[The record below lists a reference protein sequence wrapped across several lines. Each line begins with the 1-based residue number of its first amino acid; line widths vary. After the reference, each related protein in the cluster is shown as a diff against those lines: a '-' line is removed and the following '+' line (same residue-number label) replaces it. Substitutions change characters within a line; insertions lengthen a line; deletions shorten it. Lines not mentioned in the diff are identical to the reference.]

1 MMTIKELEEAVGMT
15 RANIRFYEQEG
26 LLSPARSANGYRD
39 YSPEDAAALEKTKL
53 LRRLHLDLNTLR
65 RLQAGELTLAEALK
79 NSSASWGGTSRPWT
93 GPGWSAPS
101 FGQPERNIS
110 SWTPTPGWRNWPGPR
125 PRSGSLPPPMN
136 FPPRRGIPGG
146 GILPACWI

>member
-1 MMTIKELEEAVGMT
+1 MT

-39 YSPEDAAALEKTKL
+39 YSPEDAAAPEKIKL

-65 RLQAGELTLAEALK
+65 RLQAGELTLAEAPEKQLGQLGRDQ
-79 NSSASWGGTSRPWT
+79 SAWT
-93 GPGWSAPS
+93 GPGQSAPS

-110 SWTPTPGWRNWPGPR
+110 SWTPTPGWRNWTGPR
-125 PRSGSLPPPMN
+125 PRSGSLPPPTN

>member
-39 YSPEDAAALEKTKL
+39 YSPEDAAALEKIKL

-65 RLQAGELTLAEALK
+65 RLQAGELTLAEALEK
-79 NSSASWGGTSRPWT
+79 QLGPGPGPGSLRPASGSRNGISAAGRPPLAGGT
-93 GPGWSAPS
+93 GPG
-101 FGQPERNIS
+101 
-110 SWTPTPGWRNWPGPR
+110 PGLGAV
-125 PRSGSLPPPMN
+125 RS
-136 FPPRRGIPGG
+136 PRR
-146 GILPACWI
+146 